1 MTDYLMQELNAVDGL
16 RIIGSG
22 GKKAPLISFTVEGA
36 HHSDIATL
44 FLDKMGVAV
53 RSGQMCSEPLLAKFG
68 LTGAV
73 RVSLAAY
80 NTMQECE
87 AFMGALRRVLAMLR

>member
-1 MTDYLMQELNAVDGL
+1 
-16 RIIGSG
+16 
-22 GKKAPLISFTVEGA
+22 
-36 HHSDIATL
+36 
-44 FLDKMGVAV
+44 MGVAV

-80 NTMQECE
+80 NTIQECE